1 MLLGFYQMNRNGHRA
16 IGHAGDTQWFHS
28 ELMLLPDDHV
38 GLFVSLNSVG
48 VDSAAGPIRQGLRE
62 QFVDRYFP
70 GPIPEDRLDRKQG
83 LAQAA
88 AFDGSYVTSR
98 RVDTNFFSLL
108 YYLMEQTSVATNA
121 DGQATA
127 SGIKDIA
134 RQTRLLDPV
143 GPFLWRAAGGSMRV
157 AAKLDHGAVVDW
169 SADESP
175 FEVYTP
181 VPWYKDGAWL
191 KPALIASVAACLLT
205 FLFWPVTALY
215 RRRYGARLMLTGA
228 AALFYR
234 LTRTACLL
242 EALLMIAWPVTI
254 VVMFETFALNGSF
267 DPFITVLHWSTI
279 IVFPLALLIFLG
291 DVWVVWTTRAGLVGG
306 FARLW
311 SVVLALSGA
320 VLLWTGIVF
329 HLIGTGL
336 TY

>member
-1 MLLGFYQMNRNGHRA
+1 MNRVH
-16 IGHAGDTQWFHS
+16 HQ
-28 ELMLLPDDHV
+28 
-38 GLFVSLNSVG
+38 
-48 VDSAAGPIRQGLRE
+48 
-62 QFVDRYFP
+62 
-70 GPIPEDRLDRKQG
+70 
-83 LAQAA
+83 
-88 AFDGSYVTSR
+88 
-98 RVDTNFFSLL
+98 
-108 YYLMEQTSVATNA
+108 
-121 DGQATA
+121 
-127 SGIKDIA
+127 GIKDLA
-134 RQTRLLDPV
+134 RQTRLLDPAA
-143 GPFLWRAAGGSMRV
+143 PFVWRAAGGSMRV

-169 SADESP
+169 SDDESP
-175 FEVYTP
+175 YEVYTP
-181 VPWYKDGAWL
+181 VPWFKDSAWL
-191 KPALIASVAACLLT
+191 KPALIASVAAFLLT

-254 VVMFETFALNGSF
+254 VIMFQTFALNGSF

-279 IVFPLALLIFLG
+279 VVFPLALLVFLG
-291 DVWVVWTTRAGLVGG
+291 DVWVVWTTRAGLAGG